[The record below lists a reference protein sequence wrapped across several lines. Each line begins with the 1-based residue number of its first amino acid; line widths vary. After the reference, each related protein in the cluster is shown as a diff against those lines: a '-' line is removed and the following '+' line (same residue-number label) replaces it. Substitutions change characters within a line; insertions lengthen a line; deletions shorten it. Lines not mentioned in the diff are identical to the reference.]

1 VEQKKRAER
10 IGLQPRRPAIHV
22 LPRASKKDRAK
33 EDVDGGAKPW
43 AKPRH
48 DDGANAAV
56 LLAAS
61 DEASSVI
68 VHWP

>member
-1 VEQKKRAER
+1 MPYPSAY
-10 IGLQPRRPAIHV
+10 
-22 LPRASKKDRAK
+22 
-33 EDVDGGAKPW
+33 GAKPW